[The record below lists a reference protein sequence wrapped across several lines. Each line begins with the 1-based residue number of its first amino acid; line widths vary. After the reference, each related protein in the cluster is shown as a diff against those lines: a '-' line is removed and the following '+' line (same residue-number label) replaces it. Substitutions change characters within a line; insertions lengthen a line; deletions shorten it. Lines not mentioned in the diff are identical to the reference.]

1 MEPNQSDVSNL
12 TQSPRDFQAESKYL
26 QAVADYRRYLNLLR
40 WMQDND
46 MEPTGFY
53 RGDGVPRD
61 FAGHPFEPLDWKGL
75 AGYER
80 HDEAKAHA
88 EHGEHESRP
97 GPDELV
103 RHISELEG
111 WA

>member
-40 WMQDND
+40 WMQDYD

-61 FAGHPFEPLDWKGL
+61 FAGHPFEPLDWKGV
-75 AGYER
+75 
-80 HDEAKAHA
+80 
-88 EHGEHESRP
+88 SR
-97 GPDELV
+97 L
-103 RHISELEG
+103 
-111 WA
+111 